1 MSMEG
6 GGITIRNIQLFIYVY
21 RNLGTGTGTG
31 ANIKG
36 TLLYV
41 NDIKA

>member
-6 GGITIRNIQLFIYVY
+6 GGITIRNIQLLIYVY
-21 RNLGTGTGTG
+21 RNLGTGTG